1 MPGQEYLEG
10 IRTELQS
17 GRRQRKMG
25 QNVLSAFGYIRRR
38 ATAIQEINA
47 ALDDLGLVAHPPI
60 NSEMPLTTPRIR
72 FELKSTSHTDDL
84 ETVEDGGELDSK
96 PDDGLEDADED
107 WNLPEPAFK
116 VSELKSASRAVEWVP
131 PDAPIRKAYTKMV
144 LNKYSQLV
152 VASSGIPFQKDV
164 KGIVSFRSVTR
175 ALMNGEAN
183 IVGQCIEDEV
193 PFVHVD
199 TDLKSVV
206 SQLSDHEVV
215 LVIGPSN
222 RLQGIVTAWD
232 LAEEFAELVDP
243 FKRIGEIEER
253 LRTLLRV
260 RLGEQKVLEF
270 LVDEESAA
278 GTQVG
283 AIQDL
288 TMGDLKRALEFPE
301 HWCALEM
308 PFEREEFVKALDKVR
323 DFRNRLMHFR
333 DPLNPSE
340 TTLLTNFCDAVR
352 EVQL

>member
-1 MPGQEYLEG
+1 MPGREYLEG
-10 IRTELQS
+10 IRTELRLE
-17 GRRQRKMG
+17 RRQRKMG

-72 FELKSTSHTDDL
+72 FELKSTSRTDDL
-84 ETVEDGGELDSK
+84 ETVEDAGDLDSK
-96 PDDGLEDADED
+96 PDDRLENADQD

-116 VSELKSASRAVEWVP
+116 VSELKSAKRAVEWVP
-131 PDAPIRKAYTKMV
+131 LDAPIRKAYTKMV
-144 LNKYSQLV
+144 LNKYSQLM
-152 VASSGIPFQKDV
+152 VASSGTPFQKDV

-175 ALMNGEAN
+175 ALMNGDAN

-193 PFVHVD
+193 PFAHVD

-206 SQLSDHEVV
+206 SQLSEHEVV
-215 LVIGPSN
+215 LVIGRDN

-253 LRTLLRV
+253 LRTLLRI

-270 LVDEESAA
+270 LVDEEAA
-278 GTQVG
+278 GGTSVG
-283 AIQDL
+283 ALQNL
-288 TMGDLKRALEFPE
+288 TMGDLKRVLEFPE
-301 HWCALEM
+301 HWCASKM
-308 PFEREEFVKALDKVR
+308 PFEREGFIQALDKVR